1 MSKRLYLQLN
11 IEKQETKQIKQFYE
25 KKGEKK
31 HYDKK

>member
-11 IEKQETKQIKQFYE
+11 IEKQETKQIKQFHE
-25 KKGEKK
+25 KKEKK